1 MLKFFSF
8 VIIALLAAAFG
19 FLMSQLLPSP
29 YSILMSIVG
38 GCLIGFFGVNLSTKL
53 IDQHR

>member
-8 VIIALLAAAFG
+8 VIIALVAAAFG
-19 FLMSQLLPSP
+19 FVMGQLLPSP

-38 GCLIGFFGVNLSTKL
+38 GGVIGFFGINLL
-53 IDQHR
+53 NQHQ